1 MGVLKLA
8 FSGATNVV
16 GGVFDGVGDRLN
28 IAHIN
33 NKIAKATVGETGL
46 KGFGARRAE
55 DVKSLINYAT
65 LGAYRNMAVGVTH
78 NDIKSMDDMSKSERT
93 EVIAEKYKDKLDRQ
107 YRAAASVYDES
118 HAAAEKKRAEYS
130 K

>member
-1 MGVLKLA
+1 MGVLKAA
-8 FSGATNVV
+8 FGGATNVV
-16 GGVFDGVGDRLN
+16 GGVFDGVGDRLS

-55 DVKSLINYAT
+55 DVKSFINYAT
-65 LGAYRNMAVGVTH
+65 FGVYRNMTVGVTH
-78 NDIKSMDDMSKSERT
+78 QDIKSMDDMSKSERT